1 MRIDIDNVLRE
12 RAPRYHRY
20 IPRWMVRWLERT
32 ICQDRLNY
40 ILEHNYPATGADF
53 ADGAL
58 NDMGVTYDLAGQL
71 PDPSRRRVILVS
83 NHPLGG
89 LDGLVLA
96 SAARRIYGGSAEDV
110 KFVVNDHTSSISLSR
125 CALYSSESTSM
136 AHSRGRGPTAS
147 TRRLPVMSLS

>member
-1 MRIDIDNVLRE
+1 MRIDIDSVLRE

-20 IPRWMVRWLERT
+20 IPRWMVRWLEGV

-40 ILEHNYPATGADF
+40 ILEHNYPAVGADF

-58 NDMGVTYDLAGQL
+58 RDMSVTYDLAGEL
-71 PDPSRRRVILVS
+71 PDPSHRRVILVS

-96 SAARRIYGGSAEDV
+96 SGQAHLRR
-110 KFVVNDHTSSISLSR
+110 L
-125 CALYSSESTSM
+125 
-136 AHSRGRGPTAS
+136 GRGCEVCGQRSA
-147 TRRLPVMSLS
+147 RFR